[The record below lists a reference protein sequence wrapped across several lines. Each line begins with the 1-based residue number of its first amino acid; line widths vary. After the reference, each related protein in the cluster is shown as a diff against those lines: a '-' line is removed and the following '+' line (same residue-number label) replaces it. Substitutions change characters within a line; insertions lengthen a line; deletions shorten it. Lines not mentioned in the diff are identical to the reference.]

1 MPPVIESSAAFASR
15 AQGHQANRQ
24 AIVITVVCLSGGS
37 GKTTTALNLATMLAQ
52 AGSKTLAI
60 DFDPQGNLSQ
70 WMGWTDL
77 SETATIA
84 ETLLTGPDRVSIA
97 DIIRDPINED
107 RQGRL
112 MLAPSDYSLS
122 RAIDAIAMEPGRE
135 LFLRRTVKPILKDY
149 DFIVIDSPPSKG
161 LLTYNSILTSN
172 YLVIPTECTQK
183 GVMGALSTLILV
195 KELAD
200 LDFQVPHV
208 LGVLPTRDQWV
219 GNNRTKMTKAAL
231 EALTDVLA
239 GIPMFNPV
247 RQSTLV
253 QQANSMGWSIA
264 ETGEETLA
272 APYHEILGTL
282 YSHLQHRISA

>member
-1 MPPVIESSAAFASR
+1 MPTELKLTRTRPAV
-15 AQGHQANRQ
+15 
-24 AIVITVVCLSGGS
+24 VVTVVCLSGGS
-37 GKTTTALNLATMLAQ
+37 GKTTTALNIATMLAQ
-52 AGSKTLAI
+52 MGSRTLAI

-84 ETLLTGPDRVSIA
+84 ETLLTGPDRVRIA
-97 DIIRDPINED
+97 DIIRPPVNED

-122 RAIDAIAMEPGRE
+122 RAIDAITMEPGRE
-135 LFLRRTVKPILKDY
+135 LFLRRVVKPILNEY

-195 KELAD
+195 KELAE
-200 LDFQVPHV
+200 LDFQVPQV
-208 LGVLPTRDQWV
+208 LGILPTRDQWV

-231 EALTDVLA
+231 EALRDVLG
-239 GIPMFNPV
+239 GIPMFTPV

-264 ETGEETLA
+264 ETGEDGLA
-272 APYHEILGTL
+272 APYEEVVQQLL
-282 YSHLQHRISA
+282 AQLEDRIPA

>member
-1 MPPVIESSAAFASR
+1 MPAVIDSSAAFAAR
-15 AQGHQANRQ
+15 ARTQP

-52 AGSKTLAI
+52 SGSKTLAI

-70 WMGWTDL
+70 WLGWTDL

-84 ETLLTGPDRVSIA
+84 ETLLTGPDRVDIA
-97 DIIRDPINED
+97 DIIRDPLNED
-107 RQGRL
+107 RQGQLR
-112 MLAPSDYSLS
+112 LAPSDYSLS

-172 YLVIPTECTQK
+172 YLVVPTECTQK

-195 KELAD
+195 QELAE

-208 LGVLPTRDQWV
+208 LGILPTRDQWV
-219 GNNRTKMTKAAL
+219 GANRTKMTKAAL
-231 EALTDVLA
+231 EALEEVLG
-239 GIPMFNPV
+239 GIRLFSPV

-264 ETGEETLA
+264 ETGEDSLA
-272 APYHEILGTL
+272 APYHEVLTAL
-282 YSHLQHRISA
+282 HHHLQARIPA